1 MGAYRGPL
9 GQTITS
15 DLFDNRSHRTYLQLT
30 PSCRAASTYPYAIKS
45 DIAVIIEWKWLS
57 FSVFQSRAPPQRP
70 PPPTT
75 SELSFK
81 RTRPPL
87 PKLRFSQ
94 QVTYIPDV
102 LITGVPASRILPRKI
117 PREDVSLVNPAK
129 GVAPHAGVSGASC
142 PPDSH
147 QKKVARCTGCVP
159 TRFPSNTLFGH
170 ERRKQN
176 PRLIPTN
183 IQRYT
188 GCLS

>member
-1 MGAYRGPL
+1 VY
-9 GQTITS
+9 
-15 DLFDNRSHRTYLQLT
+15 FNREHRHKD
-30 PSCRAASTYPYAIKS
+30 PRRRRRASS
-45 DIAVIIEWKWLS
+45 LS
-57 FSVFQSRAPPQRP
+57 KELDPP
-70 PPPTT
+70 
-75 SELSFK
+75 
-81 RTRPPL
+81 

-188 GCLS
+188 GVSAKTFEPKNSVIFQRIKKNKIQLM

>member
-81 RTRPPL
+81 RTRPPPQIAILATGYLYSRRFNYRCSGL
-87 PKLRFSQ
+87 PDFTPENSKGGRIARKSCQGGGTARRSFRC
-94 QVTYIPDV
+94 V
-102 LITGVPASRILPRKI
+102 LST
-117 PREDVSLVNPAK
+117 
-129 GVAPHAGVSGASC
+129 
-142 PPDSH
+142 
-147 QKKVARCTGCVP
+147 
-159 TRFPSNTLFGH
+159 
-170 ERRKQN
+170 
-176 PRLIPTN
+176 
-183 IQRYT
+183 
-188 GCLS
+188 